1 MMALAA
7 AGLLL
12 GAAIISGIVDW
23 ALGLDNDGMVYD
35 IRTERWMF
43 VPSRYDIVLEMII
56 RS

>member
-43 VPSRYDIVLEMII
+43 VPSRYDYVLEMII

>member
-12 GAAIISGIVDW
+12 GAAIISAFVDW

-43 VPSRYDIVLEMII
+43 VPSRYDTVLEMII

>member
-12 GAAIISGIVDW
+12 GAAIISTFVDW

>member
-43 VPSRYDIVLEMII
+43 VPSRYDTVLEMII